1 MAISNTKIIKSFDL
15 KDELNRDIWFLDG
28 DTYKMKPEVRNALIE
43 IVENYVD
50 FTDLDLD
57 IEDITLTGSLSN
69 YNWSDFS
76 DVDLHIIM
84 DFPDGPNS
92 LLKKYLDSRRI
103 IWNSLRDVTIKD
115 FDVEVYA
122 QDSSEPHFASGVYSV
137 LYNEWIVEPTK
148 GEDIEIDTEKLL
160 SKAKG
165 WMEKIDTIE
174 VNAKRK
180 EPQEVLDD
188 IQQFKDKLKKYRGS
202 GLKDEGEYSYENLAF
217 KFLRRN
223 DYLKKIN
230 DVRNELIDKT
240 LTVEEKVSDI

>member
-1 MAISNTKIIKSFDL
+1 MAKTNTQIVKSF
-15 KDELNRDIWFLDG
+15 KVQNELNPKIWFLDG
-28 DTYKMKPEVRNALIE
+28 DIYKMKPEIRKALLE
-43 IVENYVD
+43 VVENYKD

-69 YNWSDFS
+69 FNWSDFS

-84 DFPDGPNS
+84 DFSESNE

-103 IWNSLRDVTIKD
+103 IWNSLRDVTVKD

-122 QDSSEPHFASGVYSV
+122 QDIDEPHFASGVYSV
-137 LYNEWIVEPTK
+137 LYDDWIVNPTK
-148 GEDIEIDTEKLL
+148 SEDVEIDTQKLL
-160 SKAKG
+160 SKSRE
-165 WMEKIDTIE
+165 WMKKIDNIE
-174 VNAKRK
+174 TDAKRK
-180 EPQEVLDD
+180 EPIVVLDT
-188 IQQFKDKLKKYRGS
+188 IEKLKNKLKKYRGD
-202 GLKDEGEYSYENLAF
+202 GLKDEGEYSYENLTF

-223 DYLKKIN
+223 EYLKKIN

>member
-1 MAISNTKIIKSFDL
+1 MAKTNTQIVKSF
-15 KDELNRDIWFLDG
+15 KVQNELNPKIWFLDG
-28 DTYKMKPEVRNALIE
+28 DIYKMKPEIRKALLE
-43 IVENYVD
+43 VVENYKD

-69 YNWSDFS
+69 FNWSDFS

-84 DFPDGPNS
+84 DFSESNE

-103 IWNSLRDVTIKD
+103 IWNSLRDVTVKD

-122 QDSSEPHFASGVYSV
+122 QDIDEPHFASGVYSV
-137 LYNEWIVEPTK
+137 LYDDWIVNPTK
-148 GEDIEIDTEKLL
+148 SEDVEIDTQKLL
-160 SKAKG
+160 SKSRE
-165 WMEKIDTIE
+165 WMKKIDNIE
-174 VNAKRK
+174 TDAKRK
-180 EPQEVLDD
+180 EPLVVLDT
-188 IQQFKDKLKKYRGS
+188 IEKLKNKLKKYRGD
-202 GLKDEGEYSYENLAF
+202 GLKDEGEYSYENLTF

-223 DYLKKIN
+223 EYLKKIN